1 MSSSRVASSLSLF
14 RSRRA
19 GPLVPIFALLLGLAL
34 LVAPSLPALALSLG
48 DLPIEPPSARVL
60 DDADVLSI
68 SSRTDIERQLDQFG
82 DDRVDARLVTV
93 SRLDYGLTLPE
104 LSRQLLERWSSAPGG
119 DARLLILIDSQ
130 TKSAA
135 IAASP
140 ALERQLPPDLL
151 RSTARTTMAQPLR
164 EGNRY
169 RQASLDALERLSIVL
184 RGGEDPGEPAVSE
197 ATVVATNIPTREE
210 TASSNAFTWVVV
222 LLVVGT
228 IVPMLTWWVFS
239 R

>member
-1 MSSSRVASSLSLF
+1 MSSSRVAFSLSPF

-19 GPLVPIFALLLGLAL
+19 GPLAPIFSLVLALAL
-34 LVAPSLPALALSLG
+34 LVGPELPAVALSLG
-48 DLPIEPPSARVL
+48 NLPAEPPSARVL

-68 SSRTDIERQLDQFG
+68 ASRTDIERQLDQFG

-140 ALERQLPPDLL
+140 ALERQLPPELL

-184 RGGEDPGEPAVSE
+184 RGGEDPGEPEVSE
-197 ATVVATNIPTREE
+197 ASVVATNIPTREE